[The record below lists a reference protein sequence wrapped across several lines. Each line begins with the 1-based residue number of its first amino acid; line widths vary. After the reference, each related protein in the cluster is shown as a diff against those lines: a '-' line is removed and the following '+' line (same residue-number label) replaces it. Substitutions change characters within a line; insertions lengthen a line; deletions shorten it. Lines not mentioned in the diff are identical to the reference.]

1 MRGARSAPRPAT
13 VLITGCSTGIGRA
26 TALRLHQRGMT
37 VYATARNIDS
47 LKELADAGLRT
58 LQVDVTVESSMSQA
72 VARIEAESGSVDV
85 LVNNAG
91 YGLSGTV
98 EETCAEDVREQFETN
113 VFGPTRLIQFVL
125 PGMRRQGSGTIVN
138 LSSIFGRYAVP
149 GGGYYHASKHAI
161 EALSDALRL
170 EVENFGIRV
179 VLVEPGPV
187 LTEFGVSYVKSLRRG
202 EDGPYGDFGMRAAEY
217 YGAIYGRTRR
227 TLAGTLAVSS
237 DDVARVIEQAI
248 SSDKP
253 RPRYPVGLLAHTTL
267 GLRRI
272 LSDRL
277 FDRFIV
283 RKRFPVPQP
292 VARVAALATAIKGV
306 SS

>member
-1 MRGARSAPRPAT
+1 
-13 VLITGCSTGIGRA
+13 
-26 TALRLHQRGMT
+26 LRLHQSGMT

-58 LQVDVTVESSMSQA
+58 LQVDVTVESSMGQA

-98 EETCAEDVREQFETN
+98 EEACAEEIREQFETN
-113 VFGPTRLIQFVL
+113 VFGPTRLIQLVL

-187 LTEFGVSYVKSLRRG
+187 LTEFGVPYVKSLQRG
-202 EDGPYGDFGMRAAEY
+202 EDGPYGDFGTRAAEY
-217 YGAIYGRTRR
+217 YGALYGRTRR
-227 TLAGTLAVSS
+227 TLAGSLAVSS
-237 DDVARVIEQAI
+237 DDVARVIEQVI
-248 SSDKP
+248 SSEKP
-253 RPRYPVGLLAHTTL
+253 RPRYPVGPLAHTTL
-267 GLRRI
+267 GLRRV

-277 FDRFIV
+277 FDRLIV

-292 VARVAALATAIKGV
+292 AARAVALATAIKGV